1 VVETELIGQALEGS
15 TMPPLTGPAYMGVN
29 GEDAPDGAGARM
41 SRVMPYTGAAEAG
54 LKANDVITKADGKP
68 ITGWQGMVA
77 IIRAKKAGDTI
88 DIEWT
93 RGGETLRGKLTFGAR
108 GRSRDPKRR
117 FTGPLGG
124 QVGSIEQYQGPR
136 GFEQGGVYRSDDA
149 GRSWRRIS
157 SLAPR
162 PFYFSQIRVNPNNPD
177 DYWICG
183 IQLHRTLDGGT
194 KWNNRAGGSSHVDY
208 HALWLDPRDPD
219 HAIMGSDGGAF
230 TSWDGGKTWD
240 HLSTI
245 EAGQFYKVAL
255 DNRVPFH
262 CYGGL
267 QDNGTWGGPS
277 RTRAS
282 TGATQADWQLLQWGD
297 GFGAA
302 INPKDD
308 GVVFATSQN
317 GRVRK
322 HNLRTGKSQN
332 LTRPRGMKL
341 RFNWNTPFVIS
352 PHDPKVLWVGASRL
366 LRIPDAG
373 IRLEAVSPEITRT
386 ERGSATV
393 VAEDPL
399 RPGRIWIGTDD
410 GALRVSADN
419 GKNFQPRYAALPG
432 VPGPRYVSAIEPS
445 RHEAG
450 RVYVSLDGHR
460 SDDFRPY
467 VFVSDDAGATWR
479 AIASNLP
486 DDVPVRV
493 VREDPRV
500 PGLLYAGTE
509 TGVWV
514 SRSNGERWERLGR
527 GLPTVPVFDIKIH
540 ARDRELVAATHGRS
554 LWIVN
559 VAPLQD
565 AQSADAGPDQIRWLG
580 AHPVVLLDREP
591 RGRLA
596 GRRHFTVGNPPA
608 AEVMLWLPVTPKRG
622 VGLAVEVQDA
632 EGKPV
637 ANLLP
642 DPKRRPLVRGY
653 NRITWDC
660 DRWARRGSR
669 WLRPAGKV
677 KPAVFTFVVRIKEQ
691 ILATAEVEV
700 QADPGPDPGLVRIP
714 AAGRFHEWLAK
725 KQKEG
730 GWKGH

>member
-1 VVETELIGQALEGS
+1 
-15 TMPPLTGPAYMGVN
+15 
-29 GEDAPDGAGARM
+29 
-41 SRVMPYTGAAEAG
+41 
-54 LKANDVITKADGKP
+54 
-68 ITGWQGMVA
+68 
-77 IIRAKKAGDTI
+77 
-88 DIEWT
+88 
-93 RGGETLRGKLTFGAR
+93 
-108 GRSRDPKRR
+108 
-117 FTGPLGG
+117 
-124 QVGSIEQYQGPR
+124 
-136 GFEQGGVYRSDDA
+136 
-149 GRSWRRIS
+149 
-157 SLAPR
+157 
-162 PFYFSQIRVNPNNPD
+162 
-177 DYWICG
+177 
-183 IQLHRTLDGGT
+183 
-194 KWNNRAGGSSHVDY
+194 
-208 HALWLDPRDPD
+208 
-219 HAIMGSDGGAF
+219 
-230 TSWDGGKTWD
+230 
-240 HLSTI
+240 
-245 EAGQFYKVAL
+245 
-255 DNRVPFH
+255 
-262 CYGGL
+262 
-267 QDNGTWGGPS
+267 
-277 RTRAS
+277 
-282 TGATQADWQLLQWGD
+282 
-297 GFGAA
+297 
-302 INPKDD
+302 
-308 GVVFATSQN
+308 
-317 GRVRK
+317 
-322 HNLRTGKSQN
+322 
-332 LTRPRGMKL
+332 MKL

-467 VFVSDDAGATWR
+467 V
-479 AIASNLP
+479 
-486 DDVPVRV
+486 
-493 VREDPRV
+493 EDPRV

-540 ARDRELVAATHGRS
+540 ARDPELVAATHGRS
-554 LWIVN
+554 RWIVN